1 MNRRRKSGERGASKS
16 DPRQETKMKHLI
28 PEAIKYPDHTK
39 EYPKIIE
46 TTISIG
52 HIKDLIEDELR
63 RNNWIKNDED
73 LVALS
78 FGPIP
83 WMNRDGK
90 SKAMINSYLNLTM
103 PLHYTLMKQEHVS
116 QEARQQKKSE
126 VKFRTYE

>member
-1 MNRRRKSGERGASKS
+1 MNRRRKSGERGASSS
-16 DPRQETKMKHLI
+16 DPRQETKMKHLK
-28 PEAIKYPDHTK
+28 PEAVKYPDHTK

-46 TTISIG
+46 TTISLG

-78 FGPIP
+78 FGHIP

-90 SKAMINSYLNLTM
+90 SKAMLNAYLNLTI
-103 PLHYTLMKQEHVS
+103 PLHYTLMKQE
-116 QEARQQKKSE
+116 QKKSE

>member
-1 MNRRRKSGERGASKS
+1 MTERLK
-16 DPRQETKMKHLI
+16 PETV
-28 PEAIKYPDHTK
+28 KYQDYTK
-39 EYPKIIE
+39 EYPKTIE
-46 TTISIG
+46 TTISVG

-83 WMNRDGK
+83 KPWSKD
-90 SKAMINSYLNLTM
+90 SKAKINGYLNLTM
-103 PLHYTLMKQEHVS
+103 PLHYTLNKQEH
-116 QEARQQKKSE
+116 KKSE

>member
-1 MNRRRKSGERGASKS
+1 M
-16 DPRQETKMKHLI
+16 KMKPLK
-28 PEAIKYPDHTK
+28 PEAIKYPDNTK

-73 LVALS
+73 LVDLS

-83 WMNRDGK
+83 KPWAQKTMVN
-90 SKAMINSYLNLTM
+90 AYLNLTM
-103 PLHYTLMKQEHVS
+103 PLHYTLMKQEHTTQKS
-116 QEARQQKKSE
+116 RQQKKS
-126 VKFRTYE
+126 KFNFTKHK

>member
-1 MNRRRKSGERGASKS
+1 
-16 DPRQETKMKHLI
+16 MKHLK

-46 TTISIG
+46 TTISLG

-78 FGPIP
+78 FGHIP

-90 SKAMINSYLNLTM
+90 SKAMLNAYLNLTI

>member
-1 MNRRRKSGERGASKS
+1 M
-16 DPRQETKMKHLI
+16 QHLK
-28 PEAIKYPDHTK
+28 PEAIKYADVTK
-39 EYPKIIE
+39 EYPKTIE

-83 WMNRDGK
+83 WVNRDGK
-90 SKAMINSYLNLTM
+90 SKAMINGYLNLTM
-103 PLHYTLMKQEHVS
+103 PLHYTIHKQE
-116 QEARQQKKSE
+116 QKKSE
-126 VKFRTYE
+126 VKFRIYE